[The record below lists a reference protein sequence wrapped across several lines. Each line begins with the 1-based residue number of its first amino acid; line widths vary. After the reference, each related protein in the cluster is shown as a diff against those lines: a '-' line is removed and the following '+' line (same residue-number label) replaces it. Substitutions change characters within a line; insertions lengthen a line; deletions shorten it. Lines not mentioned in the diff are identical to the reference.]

1 VFTWELGAPCS
12 LSYNTVRRLAL
23 PWSVYN
29 LKDINKQKGGR
40 EITSSLAIFAPREQ
54 RQKRQILKIRKST
67 TLMKISEKRNA

>member
-1 VFTWELGAPCS
+1 
-12 LSYNTVRRLAL
+12 L